1 MEGRVAFSD
10 VDPISP
16 PKAFE
21 IDDKNEIELKK
32 VSFKA
37 KDDIPVQAD
46 SNLDSDGLP

>member
-10 VDPISP
+10 VDPMSA

-32 VSFKA
+32 GPFKA
-37 KDDIPVQAD
+37 KDDLPIKAD
-46 SNLDSDGLP
+46 SNLD